1 MSPRSPVFA
10 VMLMLSTGLSLPG
23 QCAAA
28 GGDAP
33 GGRSTGAQPAAVAA
47 DRGVDTALLDR
58 LIDTP
63 LASALSASPDG
74 RQVAWVSMQRGVRNV
89 MLARAPEWQ
98 ARALTTFTH
107 DDGQEL
113 GDLGWSSDGRVLYM
127 ARGGKTG
134 IAAVSNPEALPIP
147 PKRELW
153 RLDPAAGQARR
164 IAEGHSPEV
173 SPGGADVAYLHDG
186 KLCLWLARTSRSD
199 CIVEQQGELSALRW
213 SPDGQAIAFV
223 SGRSEH
229 SFVGVYWLADKRL
242 VYLDPGVDRDRA
254 PAWSPDGSQLAFLR
268 WAYHEL
274 LDLPARVGV
283 PFSLRVADP
292 RTGVGHEAWRAP
304 AGRAAGLSPKL
315 FWGSQ
320 FFEGDVL
327 FWGAGD
333 RLVFPWEGDGWLH
346 LYSVAASGGQATL
359 LTPGDYEVSTVR
371 LSRDRREVVFAANRD
386 DPDRQHLWR
395 VPVSGGAVMAIT
407 QGRGIES
414 SPVPLGQG
422 ADAVA
427 YLASDAQQQVHPVV
441 RGADGRLQPL
451 ARPSSPAPTAPSPGA
466 ALIEPQAVTL
476 TAADGQRFQ
485 GQLLLPPAHVAVPA
499 GGRPALLFLHGGP
512 PDRMML
518 GFHYWTY
525 YSHTQAFNQAMAQQ
539 GYVVLSINY
548 RRGSGYGLDFREA
561 LEGGLNGASEFAD
574 VLAAGKWLAARNDV
588 DATRVGLWGG
598 SYGGYLTAMGLARAP
613 KVFAAGVDLH
623 GVHDWSTREYDEF
636 TGGHDAD
643 GVAAEATRR
652 AFASSP
658 LADVSGWRAP
668 VLFVHGDDD
677 LNVRFDQ
684 SVRLVDA
691 LRKRGLSP
699 EVLVFPNEPH
709 QFLLHRSWR
718 RALHAAMAFF
728 ERRLG
733 VPVTV
738 EASTDAAAG
747 VTSTRTTAATSA
759 VSRATPSSLP
769 VRQDSQ

>member
-1 MSPRSPVFA
+1 MVALALCLAGIAAAQPPAFSLDDAMAAHATRALRSDALTPLPGGRHLAWIDNGQVYVASAPQWLPRKLTLPASALAPVALHPSTDGHSLIVASGDVLATFAEYPRRDRRQWWLLDISNGSARLLLEADAVPQGAPVFA
-10 VMLMLSTGLSLPG
+10 
-23 QCAAA
+23 
-28 GGDAP
+28 
-33 GGRSTGAQPAAVAA
+33 
-47 DRGVDTALLDR
+47 
-58 LIDTP
+58 
-63 LASALSASPDG
+63 PDG
-74 RQVAWVSMQRGVRNV
+74 RSFAVA
-89 MLARAPEWQ
+89 
-98 ARALTTFTH
+98 
-107 DDGQEL
+107 
-113 GDLGWSSDGRVLYM
+113 DGRMLHRYLLTD
-127 ARGGKTG
+127 ARLT
-134 IAAVSNPEALPIP
+134 PQPL
-147 PKRELW
+147 L
-153 RLDPAAGQARR
+153 LQDPQHMPSIGVGQ
-164 IAEGHSPEV
+164 
-173 SPGGADVAYLHDG
+173 
-186 KLCLWLARTSRSD
+186 LA
-199 CIVEQQGELSALRW
+199 W
-213 SPDGQAIAFV
+213 SPDGARLAFV
-223 SGRSEH
+223 SRRKAGQSYIGIVDVDTRA
-229 SFVGVYWLADKRL
+229 YR
-242 VYLDPGVDRDRA
+242 YLDPGIFRDLA

-268 WAYHEL
+268 WPYHEA
-274 LDLPARVGV
+274 LDLPARAGV

-292 RTGVGHEAWRAP
+292 RSGSGHEAWRAP
-304 AGRAAGLSPKL
+304 AGRAAGLSSKL

-346 LYSVAASGGQATL
+346 LYSVAASGGAATL

-371 LSRDRREVVFAANRD
+371 LSGDRRDVVFAANRD

-395 VPVSGGAVMAIT
+395 VPVAGGAMTAIT
-407 QGRGIES
+407 RGQGIES

-422 ADAVA
+422 SDAVA
-427 YLASDAQQQVHPVV
+427 YLASDAQRQVHPVV
-441 RGADGRLQPL
+441 PDAGRPRALQ
-451 ARPSSPAPTAPSPGA
+451 ASRATTAAPATPAT
-466 ALIEPQAVTL
+466 LIEPQAVTL

-485 GQLLLPPAHVAVPA
+485 GQLLLPPASVAVPA

-574 VLAAGKWLAARNDV
+574 VLAAGKWLAARKDV
-588 DATRVGLWGG
+588 DARRVGLWGG

-613 KVFAAGVDLH
+613 EVFAAGVDLH

-643 GVAAEATRR
+643 GVAAEAVRR

-658 LADVSGWRAP
+658 LADVSRWRAP

-699 EVLVFPNEPH
+699 DVLVFPNEPH

-718 RALHAAMAFF
+718 RTLHAAMAFF
-728 ERRLG
+728 ERHLG
-733 VPVTV
+733 STGNVTAA
-738 EASTDAAAG
+738 ASTAAAG
-747 VTSTRTTAATSA
+747 TAPASTTAASPPVLSA
-759 VSRATPSSLP
+759 TSSLP

>member
-1 MSPRSPVFA
+1 MSPRSHVL
-10 VMLMLSTGLSLPG
+10 VLMLTLLAASGCPVAAK
-23 QCAAA
+23 AAA
-28 GGDAP
+28 SKATTDTGRAP
-33 GGRSTGAQPAAVAA
+33 DTGV
-47 DRGVDTALLDR
+47 LDH
-58 LIDTP
+58 LIDAP

-74 RQVAWVSMQRGVRNV
+74 RQVAWVSLQRGVRNV
-89 MLARAPEWQ
+89 LVATAPDWKP
-98 ARALTTFTH
+98 RALTAFDR

-113 GDLGWSSDGRVLYM
+113 GDLGWSADGRVLYV

-153 RLDPAAGQARR
+153 RLDPAGGAPRKLTD
-164 IAEGHSPEV
+164 GHSPSV
-173 SPGGADVAYLHDG
+173 SPTGADIAYLNDG
-186 KLCLWLARTSRSD
+186 KLCLWRAQAARSD
-199 CIVEQQGELSALRW
+199 CVVEQQGDLSALRW
-213 SPDGQAIAFV
+213 SPDGRAIAFV
-223 SGRSEH
+223 SGRSDH
-229 SFVGVYWLADKRL
+229 SFVGVYWLADQQL

-254 PAWSPDGSQLAFLR
+254 PAWSPDSTQLAFLR
-268 WAYHEL
+268 WPYHEA
-274 LDLPARVGV
+274 LDLPARAGV

-292 RTGVGHEAWRAP
+292 RTGSGHEAWRAP
-304 AGRAAGLSPKL
+304 AGRAAGLSSKL

-346 LYSVAASGGQATL
+346 LYSVAASGGSATL

-371 LSRDRREVVFAANRD
+371 LSGDRRDVVFAANRD

-395 VPVSGGAVMAIT
+395 VPVAGGAMTAIT
-407 QGRGIES
+407 RGQGIES

-422 ADAVA
+422 SDAVA
-427 YLASDAQQQVHPVV
+427 YLASNAQRQVHPVV
-441 RGADGRLQPL
+441 PDGGKPRLLQ
-451 ARPSSPAPTAPSPGA
+451 ASPTTTAAPA
-466 ALIEPQAVTL
+466 AAATLIEPQAVTL

-485 GQLLLPPAHVAVPA
+485 GQLLLPPASVAVPA

-574 VLAAGKWLAARNDV
+574 VLAAGKWLAARKDV
-588 DATRVGLWGG
+588 DAKRVGLWGG

-613 KVFAAGVDLH
+613 EVFAAGVDLH

-643 GVAAEATRR
+643 GVAAEAVRR

-658 LADVSGWRAP
+658 LADVSRWRAP

-718 RALHAAMAFF
+718 RTLHAAMAFF
-728 ERRLG
+728 ERHLG
-733 VPVTV
+733 STVNVTAA
-738 EASTDAAAG
+738 ASTAPAS
-747 VTSTRTTAATSA
+747 VTTASPPVLSAT
-759 VSRATPSSLP
+759 SSLP